1 MLCEEGQTCTLPRLH
16 AVDKNDRFV
25 TGLTLTISS
34 AHSHVPTMRSPPAEV
49 ERESESLRFHPK
61 PPAELAKGGLRGL
74 PVRSHQLRHLAR
86 QFFLFSLMA
95 EQGKT
100 HDLSP
105 SVSGDD
111 GEPNPRRRARTPPPP
126 PRQSPKQGE
135 ALERVDKSAASPA
148 AGDAGERRDGER
160 RLLVYGDGSTPQGAL
175 QAAGALLRHPPV
187 VHDPESPAQ
196 RWLEDVANLVMTA
209 QQRLGAGGR
218 SATTTKTSGAATTG
232 SVSSRRRARRAA
244 AAARHSAATPSS
256 TPPTR
261 EDQHGEPDAR
271 LDIERRRNNRR
282 TPRATEG
289 ASSSGVSPRHGR
301 EDQPSVPPAG
311 GVGCRA
317 FVASLRNVRWPPR
330 FRPTITEKYDGSVNP
345 TEFLQVYTTG
355 IEAAGGDDRVMAN
368 FFPMALK
375 GQARGWLMNLPPAS
389 VHSWEDLCQQFTMN
403 FQGTYPRPGE
413 EADLHAVQRGD
424 DESLR
429 SYIQRFCQVR
439 NTIPCI
445 PAHAVIYAFRGACGT
460 TACSKRSLP
469 KSPRPPR
476 SFFSSRTEWLVR
488 RKRGHGTPPVPEWQ
502 LRPPP
507 DPPLRQGGV
516 TGGGRRGRS
525 IPATRVMSS
534 PSRALR
540 GPPERGGLR
549 ATKRKRPTLPDL
561 GYLEERRRRAA
572 LRAAR
577 YQQSLRRYHQRHVRA
592 RSLCVDDLVLRRV
605 QTRAGLSKLSPMWE
619 GPYRV
624 IGVPRPGS
632 VRLATGDGTEL
643 PNPWNIEHL
652 RRFYPYLVVAV
663 VRTTVAALLVG
674 VEGEREPRG
683 RTLEAV
689 DDVVGGVPDLR
700 ACAVLG
706 SERELFQRRPR
717 GEVRVREAPKPN
729 GGPRPPTAGVGPPPA
744 CPTVSGAPDPQDSL
758 GATAGRPRLSPSYPE
773 DIGAEAEGAPRCLSD
788 EERPGDAAPSE
799 EDRPRRKVQRPVYFV
814 SEALRD
820 AKTRYPRAQKM
831 LYAILMAPRKA
842 PSPYLQAKQIG
853 SPRFVRC
860 SGFILTITSKML
872 CEEGQTCTLPRLH
885 AVDKNDRFVTGLT
898 LTISSAHSHVPT
910 MRSPP
915 AEVEIHQNTGVGYY
929 ASQRPEPV

>member
-1 MLCEEGQTCTLPRLH
+1 
-16 AVDKNDRFV
+16 
-25 TGLTLTISS
+25 
-34 AHSHVPTMRSPPAEV
+34 
-49 ERESESLRFHPK
+49 
-61 PPAELAKGGLRGL
+61 
-74 PVRSHQLRHLAR
+74 
-86 QFFLFSLMA
+86 MA
-95 EQGKT
+95 EQAKA

-126 PRQSPKQGE
+126 PHQSPKHRE
-135 ALERVDKSAASPA
+135 ALERVDKSAASPVV
-148 AGDAGERRDGER
+148 GDAGERRDGER

-196 RWLEDVANLVMTA
+196 RWLDDVANLVMTA

-218 SATTTKTSGAATTG
+218 SATTKTSGAATTG
-232 SVSSRRRARRAA
+232 SVSSRWRVRRAA
-244 AAARHSAATPSS
+244 AVARHSAATPSS
-256 TPPTR
+256 APPTR
-261 EDQHGEPDAR
+261 EGQHGEPDAR
-271 LDIERRRNNRR
+271 LDIERRRNSRR

-289 ASSSGVSPRHGR
+289 ASSSRVSPRHGR

-445 PAHAVIYAFRGACGT
+445 PAHAVIYAFRGGVRHNRMLEKIASKEPQT
-460 TACSKRSLP
+460 TAELFQLADRVARKEEAWTWNPSGSGVAASAAPGSAAQTGRRDRRRKKRSVH
-469 KSPRPPR
+469 SGD
-476 SFFSSRTEWLVR
+476 E
-488 RKRGHGTPPVPEWQ
+488 GHVLAVEG
-502 LRPPP
+502 
-507 DPPLRQGGV
+507 
-516 TGGGRRGRS
+516 
-525 IPATRVMSS
+525 A
-534 PSRALR
+534 
-540 GPPERGGLR
+540 LR
-549 ATKRKRPTLPDL
+549 ATRKGRPASDKRKEAGAPEAVLPSELTLRSPRATMYCEADQDQLRRDDL
-561 GYLEERRRRAA
+561 DYLEERRRRAA

-577 YQQSLRRYHQRHVRA
+577 YQQSLRRYHQRHIRA

-632 VRLATGDGTEL
+632 IRLATGDGAEL

-652 RRFYPYLVVAV
+652 RRFYP
-663 VRTTVAALLVG
+663 
-674 VEGEREPRG
+674 
-683 RTLEAV
+683 
-689 DDVVGGVPDLR
+689 
-700 ACAVLG
+700 
-706 SERELFQRRPR
+706 
-717 GEVRVREAPKPN
+717 
-729 GGPRPPTAGVGPPPA
+729 
-744 CPTVSGAPDPQDSL
+744 
-758 GATAGRPRLSPSYPE
+758 
-773 DIGAEAEGAPRCLSD
+773 
-788 EERPGDAAPSE
+788 
-799 EDRPRRKVQRPVYFV
+799 
-814 SEALRD
+814 
-820 AKTRYPRAQKM
+820 
-831 LYAILMAPRKA
+831 
-842 PSPYLQAKQIG
+842 
-853 SPRFVRC
+853 
-860 SGFILTITSKML
+860 
-872 CEEGQTCTLPRLH
+872 
-885 AVDKNDRFVTGLT
+885 
-898 LTISSAHSHVPT
+898 
-910 MRSPP
+910 
-915 AEVEIHQNTGVGYY
+915 
-929 ASQRPEPV
+929 

>member
-1 MLCEEGQTCTLPRLH
+1 
-16 AVDKNDRFV
+16 
-25 TGLTLTISS
+25 
-34 AHSHVPTMRSPPAEV
+34 
-49 ERESESLRFHPK
+49 
-61 PPAELAKGGLRGL
+61 
-74 PVRSHQLRHLAR
+74 
-86 QFFLFSLMA
+86 MA
-95 EQGKT
+95 EQAKA
-100 HDLSP
+100 HNLSP

-135 ALERVDKSAASPA
+135 ALERVEKSAASPV
-148 AGDAGERRDGER
+148 AGGAGERRDGER

-187 VHDPESPAQ
+187 VPDPESPAQ
-196 RWLEDVANLVMTA
+196 RWLDDVANLVMTA

-218 SATTTKTSGAATTG
+218 SVTTKTSGAATTG

-256 TPPTR
+256 TPSTR

-271 LDIERRRNNRR
+271 LNIERNSRR

-289 ASSSGVSPRHGR
+289 ASSSRVSPRHGR

-413 EADLHAVQRGD
+413 EADLHAVQRRD

-445 PAHAVIYAFRGACGT
+445 PAHAVIYAFRGGVRHNRMLEKIASKEPQT
-460 TACSKRSLP
+460 TAELFQLADRVARKEEAWTWNPSGPGVAASAAPGSAAQTGR
-469 KSPRPPR
+469 RDR
-476 SFFSSRTEWLVR
+476 R
-488 RKRGHGTPPVPEWQ
+488 RKKRLAHSDDEGHVLAVE
-502 LRPPP
+502 
-507 DPPLRQGGV
+507 GV
-516 TGGGRRGRS
+516 S
-525 IPATRVMSS
+525 LATRKGSLYKKGARR
-534 PSRALR
+534 PRKKKEKAIQDWR
-540 GPPERGGLR
+540 GPGG
-549 ATKRKRPTLPDL
+549 
-561 GYLEERRRRAA
+561 
-572 LRAAR
+572 
-577 YQQSLRRYHQRHVRA
+577 SLRRA
-592 RSLCVDDLVLRRV
+592 RVTS
-605 QTRAGLSKLSPMWE
+605 
-619 GPYRV
+619 
-624 IGVPRPGS
+624 
-632 VRLATGDGTEL
+632 
-643 PNPWNIEHL
+643 
-652 RRFYPYLVVAV
+652 LVVV
-663 VRTTVAALLVG
+663 IVRTTVAALLVG

-706 SERELFQRRPR
+706 SGRELFQRYPR

-799 EDRPRRKVQRPVYFV
+799 EDRPRRKVQRPIYFV

-860 SGFILTITSKML
+860 SGNVAVLKRPPIMDSQVTITNVHGL
-872 CEEGQTCTLPRLH
+872 RPLGILPNYGDRSHLSPGFRGG
-885 AVDKNDRFVTGLT
+885 VTPDRFPWEGKL
-898 LTISSAHSHVPT
+898 LWHNA
-910 MRSPP
+910 
-915 AEVEIHQNTGVGYY
+915 GGYC
-929 ASQRPEPV
+929 R